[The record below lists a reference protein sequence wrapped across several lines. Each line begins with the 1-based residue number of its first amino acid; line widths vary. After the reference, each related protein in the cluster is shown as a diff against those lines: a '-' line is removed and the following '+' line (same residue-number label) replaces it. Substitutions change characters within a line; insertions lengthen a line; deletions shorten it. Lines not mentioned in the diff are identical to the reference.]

1 MRYFDFPCDTWEYI
15 YHTNYGFFTSKRK
28 TDDNDKLVVA
38 PNYNLFHNKYLHF
51 QAIVSPLM
59 MNKNLLDDEGEDQ
72 CDEDQHDEEDTPA
85 VYHHNI
91 AIGLWKTKYEGTD
104 LDKCNTR
111 TLLGRAREKLTK
123 MKKPGKGVHLQI
135 LCYLFFHL
143 HVYKKAKRVRIERNH
158 IVNDLVG
165 RN

>member
-1 MRYFDFPCDTWEYI
+1 MRYFDFPCGSREYI

-72 CDEDQHDEEDTPA
+72 KQEVAVGGAHDA
-85 VYHHNI
+85 
-91 AIGLWKTKYEGTD
+91 
-104 LDKCNTR
+104 C
-111 TLLGRAREKLTK
+111 KL
-123 MKKPGKGVHLQI
+123 GVH
-135 LCYLFFHL
+135 HL
-143 HVYKKAKRVRIERNH
+143 NH
-158 IVNDLVG
+158 NG
-165 RN
+165 FT